1 MILLGSDSPQPLDR
15 ELVGGKA
22 ASISTMLHLGLP
34 VPPAFVL
41 PTTVCRAYYAA
52 DRELPAHVHDDLSA
66 GVVAIEHATGRR
78 LGDTQSPLLVSV
90 RSGAAASMPGMMDTV
105 LNLGVNDEVA
115 AALAARSGDMRFATE
130 THRRFRD
137 QFSQIVGTTP
147 PRDPWRQ
154 LELAV
159 AAVFESWWS
168 PRAVAYR
175 RHRGLS
181 DDVGTAVTV
190 QAMVFG
196 NLDRQSGTGVLFSR
210 SPVTGDPAPYGE
222 WLPCGQGE
230 DVVSGTRDPHT
241 LVDLATSM
249 PTVHQQLLDAAGVLE
264 RQYRDIQ
271 DIEFTVECGRL
282 WLLQARAAKR
292 SPRAALRHAVAMCRE
307 GILRPEEAVSRVSPA
322 ELRQLLRP
330 QLAAEARASTTVLA
344 RGEIACPGIATGLVV
359 TSADRAEQQAEAGV
373 DVILAAET
381 TTPDDVHGMV
391 AARATITEIGG
402 ATSHAAVVSRELG
415 RPCLVG
421 CGAGSVTTLEGRN
434 VTVDGTTGEVLDGIL
449 ETHAPADSADPDL
462 AAFTRWARHDASDAS
477 SDLLAVLDG
486 RTDPVG
492 LCEEAT

>member
-1 MILLGSDSPQPLDR
+1 MEGRDVMIFLDPDSPRPLDR

-22 ASISTMLHLGLP
+22 ASIGMMQHLGLP

-41 PTTVCRAYYAA
+41 PTTVCQAYYAA
-52 DRELPAHVHDDLSA
+52 DRELPAHVHDDLRA
-66 GVVAIEHATGRR
+66 GVAAIEHATGRR
-78 LGDTQSPLLVSV
+78 LGDTQSPLLLSV

-115 AALAARSGDMRFATE
+115 AALAARTGDTRFATE

-137 QFSQIVGTTP
+137 QFSQIVGTAP

-168 PRAVAYR
+168 PRAAAYR

-181 DDVGTAVTV
+181 DGLGTAATV

-196 NLDRQSGTGVLFSR
+196 NLDRRSGTGVLFSR
-210 SPVTGDPAPYGE
+210 NPVTGDSTPYGE

-249 PTVHQQLLDAAGVLE
+249 PTVHQQLLDVACVLE
-264 RQYRDIQ
+264 QQYRDVE

-292 SPRAALRHAVAMCRE
+292 SPRAALRHAVAMCHE
-307 GILRPEEAVSRVSPA
+307 GILSPEEAVTRVSPA
-322 ELRQLLRP
+322 VLRQLLRP
-330 QLAAEARASTTVLA
+330 HLAPEAHATATVLA
-344 RGEIACPGIATGLVV
+344 RGEVACPGSAAGLVV
-359 TSADRAEQQAEAGV
+359 TSADRAEQQAESGV

-421 CGAGSVTTLEGRN
+421 CGSGSVTALEGRD
-434 VTVDGTTGEVLDGIL
+434 VTVDSTSGEVLDGIL
-449 ETHAPADSADPDL
+449 ETQAPANSADPDL
-462 AAFTRWARHDASDAS
+462 ATFTRWARHHAGDAGL
-477 SDLLAVLDG
+477 DLLAVLDG
-486 RTDPVG
+486 CTDPV
-492 LCEEAT
+492 A